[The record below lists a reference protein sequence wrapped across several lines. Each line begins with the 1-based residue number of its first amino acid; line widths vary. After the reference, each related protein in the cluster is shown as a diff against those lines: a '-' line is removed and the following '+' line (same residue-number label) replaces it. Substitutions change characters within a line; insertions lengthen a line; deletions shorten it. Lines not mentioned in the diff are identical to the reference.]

1 MARDLA
7 SAQTA
12 MYGGSAMSTP
22 EARRR
27 LLEQAATRL
36 GGVEQLAKKLGV
48 THRAM
53 KLYLDGT
60 VPLPDALFLR
70 LVDLL
75 SEQRGSESQPPP
87 APDPNSKR
95 KS

>member
-1 MARDLA
+1 
-7 SAQTA
+7 
-12 MYGGSAMSTP
+12 MSTP

-48 THRAM
+48 TQRAM
-53 KLYLDGT
+53 KLYLNGAA
-60 VPLPDALFLR
+60 PLPDALLLR

-75 SEQRGSESQPPP
+75 SEQGRSESQPPP
-87 APDPNSKR
+87 AQGPNSKR
-95 KS
+95 K